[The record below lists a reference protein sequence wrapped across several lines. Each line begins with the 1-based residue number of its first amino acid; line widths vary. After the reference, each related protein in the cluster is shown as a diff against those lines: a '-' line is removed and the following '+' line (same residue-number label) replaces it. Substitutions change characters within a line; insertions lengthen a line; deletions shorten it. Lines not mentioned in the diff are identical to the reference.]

1 MGKQS
6 NPMIGCRVS
15 AEWKLKIETIA
26 AATGR
31 TTSQVVTEAIG
42 AYLGTTDANTVGGQ
56 MTSLELR
63 LTEVERKL
71 AGLTLLLGK

>member
-15 AEWKLKIETIA
+15 SEWKAKIESIA
-26 AATGR
+26 TASGR
-31 TTSQVVTEAIG
+31 NSSQVIYEAIG
-42 AYLGTTDANTVGGQ
+42 VYLGCNDANTVGGQ
-56 MTSLELR
+56 VASLESR
-63 LTEVERKL
+63 LSEVERKL